1 MLPPFYLIVDGAHW
15 LERFLP
21 LGLKLVQLRV
31 KDRPDAEIRQEIAR
45 ARDLCAAAGCRLVVN
60 DYWQAALDL
69 GCDYIHLGQEDL
81 DTADLEAIRRGGLK
95 LGVSSHDDAELER
108 ALAVGPD
115 YVALGPIYPTILKAM
130 RWAPQGL
137 ERICQWKRRIAPLP
151 LVAIGGLTVER
162 APGVFAAGA
171 DSCCVVTDVLRHADP
186 EARLEAWLEVAAQSS
201 AARSAA
207 SAAKGEP
214 AA

>member
-21 LGLKLVQLRV
+21 LGLKLVQLRI
-31 KDRPDAEIRQEIAR
+31 KEGSEAELRREIAH
-45 ARDLCAAAGCRLVVN
+45 ARDLCTAAGCQLIINDHWRL
-60 DYWQAALDL
+60 ALDL

-81 DTADLEAIRRGGLK
+81 DAADLPAIRKGK
-95 LGVSSHDDAELER
+95 LRLGISSHDKSELGR
-108 ALAVGPD
+108 ALALEPD
-115 YVALGPIYPTILKAM
+115 YIALGPIYPTILKAM
-130 RWAPQGL
+130 RWNPQGL
-137 ERICQWKRRIAPLP
+137 ERIGVWKERIGDMP

-171 DSCCVVTDVLRHADP
+171 DSCCVVTDVLRAENP
-186 EARLEAWLEVAAQSS
+186 EARLKAWLETT
-201 AARSAA
+201 A
-207 SAAKGEP
+207 SAKT